1 MALRVRFYAWS
12 APALGVGVFPDH
24 TWVTTYDNRTSV
36 YKDIKAVV
44 AAGEHF
50 WYCWGNFRRKGGTL
64 TNQNGALGEQAADL
78 DEARCLAQ
86 PDAACLIEQA
96 ACGTI
101 FEYGENG
108 VCHQLANQVLYAT
121 GSETEA
127 PLTVAR
133 ARGYQA
139 SVYIYGTYGVPEAT
153 WNAKRD
159 ACRSRRRQTPS
170 RPEDGKTMVRDHPD
184 EFEVRARTLLKDQDP
199 KLLSDL
205 LALRNEAKKMPAKRT
220 SAKPTA
226 SELNARNQRMLDQA
240 AALLGPANFERIFE
254 FPPEQRVKLVDPRI
268 LERRPRNEDIQTNRR
283 FLRPHVEVARL
294 GRRKEAHPTTVTL
307 KHLAAAIADEHE
319 LSKKQATAV
328 LDDLVA
334 QVTKHLK
341 KGERIRIVGLGILQ
355 VRKRAARMGRNPAT
369 GEAIQIKAS
378 KKVAFRAAKDLKEAI

>member
-1 MALRVRFYAWS
+1 MALKVRFYAWS
-12 APALGVGVFPDH
+12 APALGVGIFPDH
-24 TWVTTYDNRTSV
+24 TWVTTYDSRTTV
-36 YKDIKAVV
+36 YKDIKAAV
-44 AAGEHF
+44 AAGEHL
-50 WYCWGNFRRKGGTL
+50 WYCWGTFRSKGGTL
-64 TNQNGALGEQAADL
+64 TNRDGALGERAADL

-86 PDAACLIEQA
+86 PDAVCGVEPA

-121 GSETEA
+121 GSKTEA
-127 PLTVAR
+127 PLTVVR

-139 SVYIYGTYGVPEAT
+139 SIYLYGTYGVPEAT

-159 ACRSRRRQTPS
+159 ACRSRRLQTPS
-170 RPEDGKTMVRDHPD
+170 PEDGKTMARDPD

-205 LALRNEAKKMPAKRT
+205 LALRNKAQNVPAKRT
-220 SAKPTA
+220 SGKPTA
-226 SELNARNQRMLDQA
+226 SELNARNQRMLDRA
-240 AALLGPANFERIFE
+240 ATLLGSANFERIFE
-254 FPPEQRVKLVDPRI
+254 FPPEQRVKLVDTRM
-268 LERRPRNEDIQTNRR
+268 LERRGRNEDIQTNRR
-283 FLRPHVEVARL
+283 FLRPHVEVAGL

-319 LSKKQATAV
+319 LSKKQAEAV

-334 QVTKHLK
+334 RVTKHLK

-355 VRKRAARMGRNPAT
+355 VRKRAARMGRNPTT